1 MANFYHKDDPDIS
14 KKVGAKLLSEGYRSW
29 LGRMVPK
36 EIQEQFGLPE
46 AATWADAIALQTVKR
61 AVALVSKE
69 QVCFTA
75 ITELREST
83 EGKTP
88 ERVMVAQNTELMA
101 LAAAINQAP
110 APEPEQEEERP
121 NLENPDEA

>member
-1 MANFYHKDDPDIS
+1 MASFYHKDDPDIVS

-29 LGRMVPK
+29 LGRLVP
-36 EIQEQFGLPE
+36 EDVREQFGLPE
-46 AATWADAIALQTVKR
+46 GATWSDAIAVQTVKR
-61 AVALVSKE
+61 ALALVGKDNI
-69 QVCFTA
+69 CFTA

-110 APEPEQEEERP
+110 ADDPDKPKEEE
-121 NLENPDEA
+121 

>member
-1 MANFYHKDDPDIS
+1 MANFYHKDDPDLIT

-29 LGRMVPK
+29 LGRMVP
-36 EIQEQFGLPE
+36 EDIREQFGLPE
-46 AATWADAIALQTVKR
+46 GATWADAIGLQTVKR
-61 AVALVSKE
+61 ALALIGKE

-88 ERVMVAQNTELMA
+88 ERVMVSQNTELMA
-101 LAAAINQAP
+101 LAAAINQPP
-110 APEPEQEEERP
+110 APEPGEENES
-121 NLENPDEA
+121 